1 MSLIRRTECAPTI
14 YRRAVGRRP
23 WGALYNIDE
32 YINQMLGDFGG
43 AFTEHVEREWRL
55 AVDLSETDEAYI
67 IEADMPGVDKD
78 EVNIELLD
86 DVVTI
91 KGERKSEKSESDEK
105 RGYHRAERSYGGF
118 TRTFRIPDGFKT
130 DDVSASFENGVLR
143 VTLPKPE
150 TAKPKR
156 VSVTPN

>member
-1 MSLIRRTECAPTI
+1 MSLIRRRECAPTH
-14 YRRAVGRRP
+14 YRRAIGRGP

-32 YINQMLGDFGG
+32 YINQMLGDVGG
-43 AFTEHVEREWRL
+43 ALTEPVDREWRP
-55 AVDLSETDEAYI
+55 AVDLSETDDAYI

-78 EVNIELLD
+78 DVKIELLE

-91 KGERKSEKSESDEK
+91 TGERKSEKTEDDEK
-105 RGYHRAERSYGGF
+105 RGYHRVERSYGGF
-118 TRTFRIPDGFKT
+118 TRTVQIPNGFKA
-130 DDVSASFENGVLR
+130 DEVKASFENGVLK

-150 TAKPKR
+150 TTRPKL